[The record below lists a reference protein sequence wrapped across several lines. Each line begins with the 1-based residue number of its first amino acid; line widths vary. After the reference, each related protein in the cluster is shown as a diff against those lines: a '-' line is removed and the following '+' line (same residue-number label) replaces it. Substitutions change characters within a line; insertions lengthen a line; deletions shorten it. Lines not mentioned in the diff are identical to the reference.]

1 MNAQPLFAPLSGPQR
16 LLITAAGVVDAAGL
30 SVAPGALLIE
40 PGPEGV
46 TVLASGSAGA
56 VADHPGAAGARAIAL
71 PEDVLFPALANAHAH
86 LDLTHLGPVPF
97 DPSRSFADWAQI
109 VIRGRARDEHALR
122 ESVRDG
128 IARSIRGGVVA
139 VGDIA
144 GVGRSE
150 PHDELRASPLLG
162 VSHIECFGFGETGS
176 ANAAGA
182 NALRERYRTA
192 DHDPNPRVRIG
203 FSPHAP
209 YSAGLALY
217 EALAPLVGA
226 AGPPLCT
233 HLAESPEEHEFVAHA
248 RGPMRDLAERL
259 GVWSDAAAHDV
270 GRGAHPV
277 AHLAPLL
284 ARTPM
289 LLAHVN
295 DCPDGALET
304 IAASGSS
311 VVWCP
316 RGHEYF
322 GREATLGP
330 HRWKDMLRAGVNVAI
345 ATDSIINLPPDEA
358 DRLSPLDDARHL
370 WRRGERDWELL
381 LRCITTNGAKAL
393 GLDPSRFTLGPG
405 PVAGLAALRT
415 GRLGPTDA
423 PGAALMAAPSAYRPR
438 LLAFAGGFDAELRAP

>member
-1 MNAQPLFAPLSGPQR
+1 MNAQPHFAPLSGSPR
-16 LLITAAGVVDAAGL
+16 LLITAAGVVDAAGI
-30 SVAPGALLIE
+30 SAAPGALLVE
-40 PGPEGV
+40 PGAEGV
-46 TVLASGSAGA
+46 TVLASGSPAA
-56 VADHPGAAGARAIAL
+56 VAAHPGAPGARAIAL
-71 PEDVLFPALANAHAH
+71 PQDVLFPALANVHTH

-109 VIRGRARDEHALR
+109 VIRGRARDEAALR
-122 ESVRDG
+122 QSVRDG
-128 IARSIRGGVVA
+128 VTRSIRGGVVA

-150 PHDELRASPLLG
+150 PIDELRASPLLG
-162 VSHIECFGFGETGS
+162 ISYSERFGFGEAGTAS
-176 ANAAGA
+176 AADAGA
-182 NALRERYRTA
+182 LRDRHRAA
-192 DHDPNPRVRIG
+192 DVPTRVRIG

-217 EALAPLVGA
+217 EALALLVSDD
-226 AGPPLCT
+226 GPPLCT

-284 ARTPM
+284 ARAPM

-295 DCPDGALET
+295 DCPDAALET

-311 VVWCP
+311 VAWCP

-322 GREATLGP
+322 GRESTLGP

-345 ATDSIINLPPDEA
+345 ATDSIINLPPHEA
-358 DRLSPLDDARHL
+358 DRISPLDDARHL

-381 LRCITTNGAKAL
+381 LRCITINGAKAL
-393 GLDPSRFTLGPG
+393 GLQPSRFTLGPG
-405 PVAGLAALRT
+405 PVAGIAALRT
-415 GRLGPTDA
+415 GRLA
-423 PGAALMAAPSAYRPR
+423 PGESPGVALMAAPSVSCPR